1 MLEEKSDKYF
11 VYDQIYDVFG
21 KEIGDFIYRADE
33 EDGTYGKGMRLKE
46 GITKEYTRYDKVSVI
61 FGIKEEYYDFSF

>member
-1 MLEEKSDKYF
+1 
-11 VYDQIYDVFG
+11 
-21 KEIGDFIYRADE
+21 
-33 EDGTYGKGMRLKE
+33 MRLKE